1 MEEAIFEAE
10 SHLTQAPDR
19 LGELADGAVRREL
32 APLALASARSGGCH
46 GAELLG
52 LD

>member
-1 MEEAIFEAE
+1 VEKGIFDTD
-10 SHLTQAPDR
+10 SRLIHTPDW
-19 LGELADGAVRREL
+19 LGEFADDAVSRVL
-32 APLALASARSGGCH
+32 APLARAGAGSGGCH